1 MFPCHSKLVCH
12 KQDLIEKS
20 ALKYAIINTGGSAVE
35 PCNSI
40 GINVSL
46 VHLSSVS
53 WCVTEKLIENWFI
66 GVLNGVMEKKLVC
79 FVIKFLRLRGK
90 LAKQIHDEMFVS

>member
-1 MFPCHSKLVCH
+1 MTV
-12 KQDLIEKS
+12 
-20 ALKYAIINTGGSAVE
+20 NTGGSAVE

-66 GVLNGVMEKKLVC
+66 CVLNGVMEKKTGLFC
-79 FVIKFLRLRGK
+79 H
-90 LAKQIHDEMFVS
+90 QIPAPAGQISETN